1 MGDWQAL
8 LTNNLEQAGY
18 ALRIL
23 VAGICGG
30 LIGLERS
37 RRQKEAGIRT
47 HIIVAIGASLMMIVS
62 KYGFFDIGELVGV
75 DADASRIAS
84 NIITGISFLGAGV
97 IFVKNDYIKGL
108 TTAAG
113 IWATA
118 GIAMAIG
125 AGMYLLG
132 VITTLLIIILQIALH
147 HLPLDLDSSS
157 LEDVMVTIK
166 NNDEA
171 YDEMQKCMMKY
182 MRIQGIKLQ
191 KKDKEEITFKIIG
204 KMKSGFTNEEIMS
217 IVRENKYIKSIML

>member
-8 LTNNLEQAGY
+8 LANNLEQAGY

-132 VITTLLIIILQIALH
+132 VITTLLIIILQIVLH

-157 LEDVMVTIK
+157 LEDVIVTIK

-217 IVRENKYIKSIML
+217 IVRGNKYIKSIML